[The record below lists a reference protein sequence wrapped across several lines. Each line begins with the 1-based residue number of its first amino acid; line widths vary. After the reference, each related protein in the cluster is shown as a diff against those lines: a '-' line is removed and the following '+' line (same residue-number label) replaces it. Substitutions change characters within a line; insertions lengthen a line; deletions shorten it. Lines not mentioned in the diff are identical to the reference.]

1 MSADLPTV
9 SSEPCARFPTFRK
22 MYHWAFNWRTIG
34 RVLVALAGLATL
46 IGLFYAEENWRGKHA
61 WLKYKHELEAKG
73 EKLDFKDYIPAPV
86 PDDQN
91 FAMTPL
97 LAPLFD
103 FNPKP
108 LKEGQSIWRD
118 TNGYNRAISL
128 FTEFSSIQPK
138 LRYSAESHARMEM
151 TDLAAW
157 AEAFTAK
164 TNAAAP
170 NAQPSWTRAEAAS
183 KVLQSLKKYDAV
195 LDELRAASQRPYA
208 RFNVRYDDESAPSIL
223 LPHLAVLENAALI
236 FQLRASAELALDH
249 TDKAW
254 SDTKLALY
262 LADAVKDEPFLIS
275 ELLRTALVQ
284 ISLRPVW
291 EGLALHKWS
300 DAQLSEIQDRLRQ
313 VKLLTDWGMRGERAM
328 DILTVDQLLALGDT
342 RMLGNVLDSPAYPYN
357 LMPSGWFY
365 QNEIVV
371 VHLYQDFI
379 LPSFDV
385 SNQRIYASSAITN
398 DALVNKALSSG
409 FLPFTIF
416 AKLLVPSLTSCG
428 AKLAAGQT
436 RVNEAIVACALERYR
451 LSQRHY
457 PESLVELSPRF
468 LEKAPHDV
476 ITGEPLMYRR
486 ADNGQFILYSVGWPV
501 GTTKVGRFDFGSE
514 VLQGAWVWQYPEK

>member
-157 AEAFTAK
+157 
-164 TNAAAP
+164 
-170 NAQPSWTRAEAAS
+170 
-183 KVLQSLKKYDAV
+183 
-195 LDELRAASQRPYA
+195 
-208 RFNVRYDDESAPSIL
+208 
-223 LPHLAVLENAALI
+223 
-236 FQLRASAELALDH
+236 
-249 TDKAW
+249 
-254 SDTKLALY
+254 
-262 LADAVKDEPFLIS
+262 
-275 ELLRTALVQ
+275 
-284 ISLRPVW
+284 
-291 EGLALHKWS
+291 
-300 DAQLSEIQDRLRQ
+300 
-313 VKLLTDWGMRGERAM
+313 
-328 DILTVDQLLALGDT
+328 
-342 RMLGNVLDSPAYPYN
+342 
-357 LMPSGWFY
+357 
-365 QNEIVV
+365 
-371 VHLYQDFI
+371 
-379 LPSFDV
+379 
-385 SNQRIYASSAITN
+385 
-398 DALVNKALSSG
+398 
-409 FLPFTIF
+409 
-416 AKLLVPSLTSCG
+416 
-428 AKLAAGQT
+428 
-436 RVNEAIVACALERYR
+436 
-451 LSQRHY
+451 
-457 PESLVELSPRF
+457 
-468 LEKAPHDV
+468 
-476 ITGEPLMYRR
+476 
-486 ADNGQFILYSVGWPV
+486 
-501 GTTKVGRFDFGSE
+501 
-514 VLQGAWVWQYPEK
+514 